1 MQRSKKIFA
10 AMALT
15 ILPAA
20 TFAQYPTITKEAQA
34 KIDSMQAAWTAHSDS
49 AWAVAFPIVKQE
61 AMAGRPYVP
70 WASRPY
76 DLRQAKIP
84 AFPGAE
90 GGGMFT
96 FGGRGGKVLTV
107 TNLRSEEHTSE
118 LQSQR

>member
-61 AMAGRPYVP
+61 AMAGRPYVHGLP
-70 WASRPY
+70 VHTICAR
-76 DLRQAKIP
+76 LRFLHSQ
-84 AFPGAE
+84 
-90 GGGMFT
+90 
-96 FGGRGGKVLTV
+96 VLRV
-107 TNLRSEEHTSE
+107 AVCLPSVAVAARC
-118 LQSQR
+118 

>member
-70 WASRPY
+70 LASRPY

-84 AFPGAE
+84 AFPGA
-90 GGGMFT
+90 
-96 FGGRGGKVLTV
+96 
-107 TNLRSEEHTSE
+107 RSEERRVGKECTSWCR
-118 LQSQR
+118 SRWSPYH

>member
-1 MQRSKKIFA
+1 
-10 AMALT
+10 MALT

-90 GGGMFT
+90 
-96 FGGRGGKVLTV
+96 VAVCLP
-107 TNLRSEEHTSE
+107 SEAVVA
-118 LQSQR
+118 RC